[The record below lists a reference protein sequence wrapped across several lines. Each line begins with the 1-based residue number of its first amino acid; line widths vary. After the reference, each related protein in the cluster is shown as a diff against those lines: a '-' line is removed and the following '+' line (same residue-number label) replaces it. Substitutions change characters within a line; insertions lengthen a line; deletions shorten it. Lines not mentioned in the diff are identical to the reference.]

1 MNHHLELTPAAIDET
16 LAQLRYIVYSA
27 DSEATV
33 GGIMEHGLRVREGE
47 AAVSA
52 ALAANSGYQVIL
64 RRPKQPYLG
73 YATAAAAVLD
83 RPGKAVGGNPLAYAR
98 ARRALG
104 WYTSQ
109 SLTATPGA
117 ESVDLTVAS
126 DFLVGW
132 IEPTVTLAAT
142 LAKLEVAAQTLAPVQ
157 SAAIEHAI
165 AEAIVYAPG
174 VTQVSATELAHA
186 LVIST
191 LETSVLEQLRNLR
204 WQGLSL
210 LGYRFTDGGQAIE
223 VVPAESM
230 NQQQLALNVL
240 QERLN
245 GDSLLVGELAWLA
258 PHAQSAVTVM
268 NNELRNPLPDS
279 PR

>member
-1 MNHHLELTPAAIDET
+1 MNHHLELTPASIDET
-16 LAQLRYIVYSA
+16 LSQLRYIVYSA
-27 DSEATV
+27 DSEAAV

-47 AAVSA
+47 ATVSA

-73 YATAAAAVLD
+73 YATATAAVLD
-83 RPGKAVGGNPLAYAR
+83 RPGKAVGGSPLAYAR

-109 SLTATPGA
+109 SLTTTPGA

-142 LAKLEVAAQTLAPVQ
+142 LAKLDVAVQTLAPVPFVP
-157 SAAIEHAI
+157 IEHAI
-165 AEAIVYAPG
+165 AEAIVFAPG
-174 VTQVSATELAHA
+174 VTQVSVTELAHA

-191 LETSVLEQLRNLR
+191 LESSVFEQLRNLR

-210 LGYRFTDGGQAIE
+210 LGYSFTDRGQDIKVA
-223 VVPAESM
+223 PAESI
-230 NQQQLALNVL
+230 NQQQLELNGL

-245 GDSLLVGELAWLA
+245 GDSLLVGELAWLK
-258 PHAQSAVTVM
+258 PHVQSLVTIM

-279 PR
+279 PL